1 MSRARVLA
9 LSTFSQGAA
18 AAAARGA
25 AAAAAIVA
33 AALAAAAATAAF
45 FSWLRRMSICFRRL
59 MVVLSH
65 MSGEDLLLPE
75 HHAWNSESHTR
86 RASVPCS
93 SL

>member
-45 FSWLRRMSICFRRL
+45 FSWLRRMSIYFRRL
-59 MVVLSH
+59 KVVLSH
-65 MSGEDLLLPE
+65 MSDEDLILPE
-75 HHAWNSESHTR
+75 WKT
-86 RASVPCS
+86 
-93 SL
+93 